1 MNLNGLTEAEVQER
15 LKDGRSNR
23 GQEVKTKSKGQI
35 IRENVLT
42 LFNLLNLFLAIAI
55 ASVGSYKNLLFMT
68 IVTANT
74 VIGIVQELRSKKMVD
89 KLSIMVESRQ
99 EVVREGRLKR
109 IHNENIVLD
118 DLLHIK
124 RGSQIPV
131 DCRIVVGCVDMN
143 ESPITGES
151 DTVTKSA
158 GQELFSGS

>member
-89 KLSIMVESRQ
+89 KLSIMVSMAFSAAAFHERYTARSLS
-99 EVVREGRLKR
+99 GLGL
-109 IHNENIVLD
+109 IVASTLAMAVF
-118 DLLHIK
+118 
-124 RGSQIPV
+124 R
-131 DCRIVVGCVDMN
+131 
-143 ESPITGES
+143 
-151 DTVTKSA
+151 
-158 GQELFSGS
+158 